1 MEVQNSSHWAGFSI
15 GAGLN
20 VKKFKV
26 GVAYGK
32 YHVAASSILL
42 NVGIGF

>member
-1 MEVQNSSHWAGFSI
+1 MKVADKSHWAGFSI

-32 YHVAASSILL
+32 YHVASSSVVI
-42 NVGIGF
+42 NAGYSF